1 MIVYRARTLLA
12 CIVCCILGCAT
23 PYRPPVDGPTA
34 SVRFVNESGLAGK
47 VTSYA
52 DEECNKDAHSGELA
66 ALGVEPDKKETTVVV
81 AANRPLIFTFLTG
94 SRGGPLGI
102 AGWENMN
109 CSMTLR
115 FVPEESVQY
124 NVT

>member
-1 MIVYRARTLLA
+1 
-12 CIVCCILGCAT
+12 
-23 PYRPPVDGPTA
+23 
-34 SVRFVNESGLAGK
+34 LAGK

-52 DEECNKDAHSGELA
+52 DEECRKDAHSGELA
-66 ALGVEPDKKETTVVV
+66 ALGVEPDKRETTVVV

-115 FVPEESVQY
+115 FIPEESVQY
-124 NVT
+124 TVTYARAGNQCEPVASAANSAGTPIPVELQFNPNFCPKIY